1 MYLSLVRSVIPRRNW
16 KQWVCKIWGVGNQ
29 GALYSLCENGEYAC
43 QKNLR
48 FLELKFIK
56 NKLMIGLTL
65 ISCAQ

>member
-1 MYLSLVRSVIPRRNW
+1 MQNLGG
-16 KQWVCKIWGVGNQ
+16 WVTKVH
-29 GALYSLCENGEYAC
+29 YSLCENGEYAC

-48 FLELKFIK
+48 FLEFKFIK